1 MRKIFI
7 FSFAAC
13 VFAAC
18 FGPVV
23 PADTIILKDG
33 RKIEGIVIEEGND
46 AYTVKIKIGTMKLNK
61 DTVRE
66 IKKSP
71 AEENFLNLGNQ
82 YLASNNF
89 EAAIEQYSKALQAN
103 ANFQPAKDGLEKA
116 EKLKAEA
123 EAKRSNEL
131 KKKDRESSENKDKA
145 KSGFGFT
152 IQSYGNR
159 IILANVASGGKAE
172 AVGLKPKDEII
183 RINDMDTEGKSVDEI
198 TGYLAKSENTAFTF
212 LVQRD
217 YELTR
222 KRIDYQKHSFVGV
235 GIFLDV
241 SGDNLVINSV
251 IVGEPADLAG
261 LKSKDKVV
269 SIEGKPS
276 SGMSVDDAA
285 NLIGGS
291 ESSKLK
297 IVIRRSVE
305 LERK

>member
-13 VFAAC
+13 VFVTC
-18 FGPVV
+18 LGPAIL
-23 PADTIILKDG
+23 ADTIILKDG
-33 RKIEGIVIEEGND
+33 RKIEGTVIEEGND
-46 AYTVKIKIGTMKLNK
+46 TYTVKIKIGTMKLNK
-61 DTVRE
+61 DTVKE

-103 ANFQPAKDGLEKA
+103 ANFKPAKDGLEKA

-123 EAKRSNEL
+123 EAKRKNEL
-131 KKKDRESSENKDKA
+131 EEKGRESSENKDKV
-145 KSGFGFT
+145 KSGFGLT
-152 IQSYGNR
+152 IQSYGDR
-159 IILANVASGGKAE
+159 IILATVSSGGKAE

-183 RINDMDTEGKSVDEI
+183 RINDKDTEGKSIDEI
-198 TGYLAKSENTAFTF
+198 TEYLVKSESTVFTF

-217 YELTR
+217 CELTR

-241 SGDNLVINSV
+241 AGNNLVINSV

-261 LKSKDKVV
+261 LKSRDKVV
-269 SIEGKPS
+269 SIEGKPA

-297 IVIRRSVE
+297 IAIQRSVE
-305 LERK
+305 LEK

>member
-1 MRKIFI
+1 MRKISI

-13 VFAAC
+13 VFVTC
-18 FGPVV
+18 FSQFSF
-23 PADTIILKDG
+23 ADTIILKDG
-33 RKIEGIVIEEGND
+33 RKIEGTVIEEGKD
-46 AYTVKIKIGTMKLNK
+46 TYTVKIKIGTVKFNK
-61 DTVRE
+61 DTVKE

-82 YLASNNF
+82 YLASNNL
-89 EAAIEQYSKALQAN
+89 EAAIEQYNKALQAN
-103 ANFQPAKDGLEKA
+103 ANFKPAKDGLEKA

-123 EAKRSNEL
+123 ETKRRNALSE
-131 KKKDRESSENKDKA
+131 KDRESSENKNKV

-152 IQSYGNR
+152 IQSYGDR
-159 IILANVASGGKAE
+159 IIVATVASGGKAE

-183 RINDMDTEGKSVDEI
+183 RINEMGAEGKSVDEI
-198 TGYLAKSENTAFTF
+198 SDYLAKSENTAYTF

-217 YELTR
+217 CELAR

-241 SGDNLVINSV
+241 VGENLVINSV

-261 LKSKDKVV
+261 IKSKDKVV
-269 SIEGKPS
+269 SIEGKPT

-297 IVIRRSVE
+297 ITIQRSVE
-305 LERK
+305 LEKK